1 MITFSEI
8 AKKYLISKGFEA
20 YECSSE
26 DEARKRSKEL
36 ISKKKWPCYFFKSDT
51 TGEKDFEEFFTINE
65 NLDMDAYES
74 IGVIKN
80 EPNFDANKIDEFM
93 IGINKFRK
101 KGIWSKDDILKLYFY
116 LLPNFDHK
124 ETGKY
129 LDQRM

>member
-1 MITFSEI
+1 
-8 AKKYLISKGFEA
+8 
-20 YECSSE
+20 
-26 DEARKRSKEL
+26 
-36 ISKKKWPCYFFKSDT
+36 
-51 TGEKDFEEFFTINE
+51 
-65 NLDMDAYES
+65 MDAYES

-101 KGIWSKDDILKLYFY
+101 KGSWSKDDILKLYFY